1 MSDQISSLTPSQ
13 AAALEQLQAITN
25 GGDTD
30 VAMDVLASV
39 GWDVQV
45 STATCLQH
53 LTLYLCTSLE
63 GYGNDI

>member
-1 MSDQISSLTPSQ
+1 MSDPASSLTPSQ

-25 GGDTD
+25 GGDLD

-45 STATCLQH
+45 RTAACL
-53 LTLYLCTSLE
+53 
-63 GYGNDI
+63 